1 MWGAGDETGSP
12 GHVALGGT
20 LVAPISRHE
29 VDVMK
34 PVLVAFATREGQ
46 TRKIAEHVA
55 NTIRARGDEADL
67 LDLASGTRIDLDL
80 TSYAAVVLAA
90 SVRLGRHEHEMVEFV
105 KAHHAE
111 LEHVPTA
118 FLSVSLSEAGVEDM
132 TATFEERSRAAI
144 DVKKMIDDFC
154 HQTGFHPS
162 RVWPVAGALM
172 YTQYGALVRFVM
184 RRIAKRAGA
193 STDTTHDHEYTDW
206 KGLHRFVDALMMEL
220 EDEDSSPR
228 ARGYGNG
235 ARAQPRFSPPSQAR

>member
-1 MWGAGDETGSP
+1 
-12 GHVALGGT
+12 
-20 LVAPISRHE
+20 
-29 VDVMK
+29 MK

-55 NTIRARGDEADL
+55 STIRARGDEAEV
-67 LDLASGTRIDLDL
+67 LDLRSGTRVDLDL

-90 SVRLGRHEHEMVEFV
+90 SVHLGRHEREMVEFV
-105 KAHHAE
+105 RAHHEE

-132 TATFEERSRAAI
+132 TASFEERSKAAI
-144 DVKKMIDDFC
+144 DVKRMIDDFC

-172 YTQYGALVRFVM
+172 YSEYGALVRFVM
-184 RRIAKRAGA
+184 RRMARRAGA

-206 KGLHRFVDALMMEL
+206 KGLHRFVDAVMMEL
-220 EDEDSSPR
+220 EEDDGRPR
-228 ARGYGNG
+228 ANGYGR
-235 ARAQPRFSPPSQAR
+235 AIRAQPRFSPPSQAR